1 MWAAD
6 DAPAQFPYWE
16 TADGTARAEASFT
29 VRERY
34 LRYDHVTE
42 DGEILVEAEDGRVT
56 GTTSLLPVRELSATF
71 VDDAADAPFRTEA
84 PLDMGDGNFSVD
96 ADLNGTEPGT
106 RLNYELYEGSTLR
119 DSRTVVVVGDA
130 DNPDELVI
138 EDAPENV
145 TVTEGG
151 NLSSIRA
158 TTRNAGGIAGEGEL
172 TLAVDNGSAAGSW
185 GVRLAPGESR
195 SYDFASVTADLDPGT
210 YPFTL
215 RLDADT
221 HGGTL
226 VVEADPATTTID
238 DDDPSGTDGGEVSGD
253 GATDTDGNSTA
264 SEADGSETGSGN
276 TSDTDEG
283 TDAGENSDETTNDS
297 APANETP
304 ADGESDSVG
313 MIPLPFGTREAF
325 GGTVLVGAIHL
336 LGHWV

>member
-1 MWAAD
+1 
-6 DAPAQFPYWE
+6 
-16 TADGTARAEASFT
+16 
-29 VRERY
+29 
-34 LRYDHVTE
+34 
-42 DGEILVEAEDGRVT
+42 
-56 GTTSLLPVRELSATF
+56 
-71 VDDAADAPFRTEA
+71 
-84 PLDMGDGNFSVD
+84 
-96 ADLNGTEPGT
+96 
-106 RLNYELYEGSTLR
+106 
-119 DSRTVVVVGDA
+119 
-130 DNPDELVI
+130 VI

-145 TVTEGG
+145 TVTEGE

-158 TTRNAGGIAGEGEL
+158 TTRNTGGITGEGEL
-172 TLAVDNGSAAGSW
+172 TLSIDNGSAAGSW
-185 GVRLAPGESR
+185 GVRLEPGESR
-195 SYDFASVTADLDPGT
+195 TYDFASATPDLDPGT

-215 RLDADT
+215 RLDGDT

-253 GATDTDGNSTA
+253 EATDTDGNSTA
-264 SEADGSETGSGN
+264 SEADGPETGSGN
-276 TSDTDEG
+276 TSDTDGG
-283 TDAGENSDETTNDS
+283 TDAGGNSDETTNDS